1 MENKLFELAARRRS
15 VRRYTNEHIDDNKL
29 NANLD
34 PTYVVRG

>member
-1 MENKLFELAARRRS
+1 MAVVDEFQYDNKHYIVGSIVEN
-15 VRRYTNEHIDDNKL
+15 DNKL